1 MIWGDLLLGARKQRA
16 ALAFV
21 TLVIGLGAIGLVLR
35 STDRADRT
43 VNDHATELY
52 ELLRDDGEPTWQW
65 ADFDASSDLMTI
77 DDESLHSRGLVVPIG
92 VAHSQGLLHRG
103 TWTAVI
109 TDEAPRRRLLLL
121 RRASHL
127 ATCPSAGGR
136 VGEHSESER
145 VARHLAARAREELGL
160 DLSSGTAI
168 EPSLLVP
175 GSVLV
180 RAQYPELARR
190 DLQATALTVA
200 ILPSERVEDIAP
212 DSEVA
217 EMRWVDG
224 AALRAMLEADDA
236 GGEFCNTQL
245 LALAQLVMGKLVEK
259 DLIDPP

>member
-16 ALAFV
+16 ALALV

-127 ATCPSAGGR
+127 ATCPSAWGL
-136 VGEHSESER
+136 VGEHSEVGEQWLDTSRR
-145 VARHLAARAREELGL
+145 VLEEELGL
-160 DLSSGTAI
+160 DLASGTI

-245 LALAQLVMGKLVEK
+245 LALAQLVLEKLVEK
-259 DLIDPP
+259 DLLDRS

>member
-16 ALAFV
+16 ALALV

-127 ATCPSAGGR
+127 ATCPSAWGL
-136 VGEHSESER
+136 VGEHSEVGEQWLDTSPAGLKQRMRAKSRNRYTVEISYSR
-145 VARHLAARAREELGL
+145 VT
-160 DLSSGTAI
+160 DW
-168 EPSLLVP
+168 SLLADVIP
-175 GSVLV
+175 HEVFHLV
-180 RAQYPELARR
+180 DSTWWWALGFSNLELHFLQPPPDADRAVCRPR
-190 DLQATALTVA
+190 
-200 ILPSERVEDIAP
+200 S
-212 DSEVA
+212 
-217 EMRWVDG
+217 
-224 AALRAMLEADDA
+224 
-236 GGEFCNTQL
+236 
-245 LALAQLVMGKLVEK
+245 
-259 DLIDPP
+259 